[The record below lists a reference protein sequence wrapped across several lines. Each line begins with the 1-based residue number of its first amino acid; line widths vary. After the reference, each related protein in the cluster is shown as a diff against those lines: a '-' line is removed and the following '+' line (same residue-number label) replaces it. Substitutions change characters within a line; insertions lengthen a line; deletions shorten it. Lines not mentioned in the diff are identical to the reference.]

1 MCLFLIRIT
10 HVRVQRSAPPFK
22 MANEPA
28 ASPLVD
34 CRQLRSDDLPKK
46 DPIKFSQDT
55 FLNEHG
61 LLGNIKNGAITA
73 KKEQLGH
80 NELFVSKRFKA
91 TDVHGGRGDSC
102 QEVKAKCPPKLTKST
117 LKKDDQTNF
126 PKKGDIGGRHTA
138 HFLTAT
144 SPQCPPKLTK
154 STLKKD
160 DQTNF
165 PKKGD
170 IGGRHTF

>member
-22 MANEPA
+22 MADEPA

-55 FLNEHG
+55 FLNEQG
-61 LLGNIKNGAITA
+61 LLRNIKNGAITA
-73 KKEQLGH
+73 KKEQLVDAIMSCLSAKG
-80 NELFVSKRFKA
+80 LKPR
-91 TDVHGGRGDSC
+91 TDTDGGRGDSC
-102 QEVKAKCPPKLTKST
+102 QEAKAKCPPKLTKST

-126 PKKGDIGGRHTA
+126 PKKGDIGGW
-138 HFLTAT
+138 
-144 SPQCPPKLTK
+144 
-154 STLKKD
+154 
-160 DQTNF
+160 
-165 PKKGD
+165 
-170 IGGRHTF
+170 HTF

>member
-1 MCLFLIRIT
+1 
-10 HVRVQRSAPPFK
+10 
-22 MANEPA
+22 MADEPA

-55 FLNEHG
+55 VRCH
-61 LLGNIKNGAITA
+61 LGISKPHFSFEECFMTVVACFDRVMWPNVDADIPQRTRIAEKHQEWGHNSQKGATCRR
-73 KKEQLGH
+73 H

-102 QEVKAKCPPKLTKST
+102 HEVKAKCPPKFTKST

-126 PKKGDIGGRHTA
+126 PKKV
-138 HFLTAT
+138 
-144 SPQCPPKLTK
+144 
-154 STLKKD
+154 ST
-160 DQTNF
+160 QVYQINAEE
-165 PKKGD
+165 
-170 IGGRHTF
+170 R

>member
-1 MCLFLIRIT
+1 MWPNVDADIPQRTRIAEKHQEWGHNSQKGAT
-10 HVRVQRSAPPFK
+10 
-22 MANEPA
+22 
-28 ASPLVD
+28 
-34 CRQLRSDDLPKK
+34 CRR
-46 DPIKFSQDT
+46 
-55 FLNEHG
+55 
-61 LLGNIKNGAITA
+61 
-73 KKEQLGH
+73 H

-102 QEVKAKCPPKLTKST
+102 QEVKAKCPPKFTKST

-126 PKKGDIGGRHTA
+126 PKKGDCTLFDRNIP
-138 HFLTAT
+138 
-144 SPQCPPKLTK
+144 SV
-154 STLKKD
+154 STQV